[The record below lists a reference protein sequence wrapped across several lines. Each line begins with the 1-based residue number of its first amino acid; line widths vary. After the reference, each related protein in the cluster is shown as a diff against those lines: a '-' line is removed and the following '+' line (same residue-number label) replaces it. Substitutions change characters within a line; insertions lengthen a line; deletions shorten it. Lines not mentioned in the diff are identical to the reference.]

1 MSSRRTLILLAAL
14 AVGIVAAVLLYTY
27 VKGIEDRANGQAKR
41 VKVFYATNDI
51 KRGTPGEDAVK
62 NSDIQEGQ
70 IPQQF
75 RPATAINSTDEVN
88 KKVALF
94 DIPANT
100 VILQNMF
107 VDPATTQ
114 ISFRQRLRNPD
125 HVAISFSAD
134 GVRAVGGFLVAGDD
148 VNMMVFQTQ
157 ASDTNQAGGNAEAGG
172 GGNAQRPGGTQ
183 GAATITKKARMLYQ
197 KVQLLAVGSN
207 AKLLPGESTA
217 SQSTASGSSSS
228 SGSSG
233 SSSSQ
238 NSNQSANVFTTNV
251 PPEASLWIASAQEGG
266 GGIYLSLVAD
276 DYKPRPIT
284 PIPDVITE
292 LPGENPDFL
301 TPYGKEGNTDK

>member
-134 GVRAVGGFLVAGDD
+134 GVHAVGGFLVAGDD
-148 VNMMVFQTQ
+148 VNMMVFTQ
-157 ASDTNQAGGNAEAGG
+157 PAQEAQGDNAANPSQAAGGRTAGSQPPVLL
-172 GGNAQRPGGTQ
+172 N
-183 GAATITKKARMLYQ
+183 KKARMLYQ

-217 SQSTASGSSSS
+217 ASTSGSSSS

-233 SSSSQ
+233 TSSSQ
-238 NSNQSANVFTTNV
+238 NQTANNVFTTNV
-251 PPEASLWIASAQEGG
+251 PPEASLWIATAQEAGNG
-266 GGIYLSLVAD
+266 LYLALVAD
-276 DYKPRPIT
+276 EYKPRPVT
-284 PIPDVITE
+284 PIPDVVTE

-301 TPYGKEGNTDK
+301 TPYGKEGNTEK

>member
-1 MSSRRTLILLAAL
+1 VSSRRTLILLAAL
-14 AVGIVAAVLLYTY
+14 AVGVVAAVLLYTY
-27 VKGIEDRANGQAKR
+27 VKGIEDRANSQAKR

-125 HVAISFSAD
+125 HVAVSFQSD
-134 GVRAVGGFLVAGDD
+134 GANAVGGFLVAGDD
-148 VNMMVFQTQ
+148 VNMMVFQSQGPGESTE
-157 ASDTNQAGGNAEAGG
+157 GGNQGQENRGTAV
-172 GGNAQRPGGTQ
+172 PGGF
-183 GAATITKKARMLYQ
+183 TKKARMLYQ
-197 KVQLLAVGSN
+197 KVQLLAVGTN
-207 AKLLPGESTA
+207 AKLLPGESAASKTA
-217 SQSTASGSSSS
+217 SSSEGEGGSS
-228 SGSSG
+228 
-233 SSSSQ
+233 Q
-238 NSNQSANVFTTNV
+238 QVANVFTTNV
-251 PPEASLWIASAQEGG
+251 PPEASLWIASAQASGG
-266 GGIYLSLVAD
+266 GNGIYLSLVAQE
-276 DYKPRPIT
+276 YKPRPVT

-292 LPGENPDFL
+292 LPGENPDFI
-301 TPYGKEGNTDK
+301 TPYGKEGNTEK